1 MAGSAQRRKV
11 YAQVTEVCLLE
22 LEKALRATSIAP
34 ESPAKLPKW
43 IRALPASVSSVEA
56 VVGGGKDV
64 AIELSGPARIA
75 RGTGGQRTCGGGGGR
90 RRRGGRVVYESWL
103 ERHHLMTFCRLP
115 QVLGI
120 SGQPFAGVVDRALRR
135 ERHIPPASS
144 GSPMAGDWWSTAV
157 PLTCR

>member
-75 RGTGGQRTCGGGGGR
+75 RGTGGQRTCG
-90 RRRGGRVVYESWL
+90 VVVVGDDE
-103 ERHHLMTFCRLP
+103 
-115 QVLGI
+115 
-120 SGQPFAGVVDRALRR
+120 GVA
-135 ERHIPPASS
+135 
-144 GSPMAGDWWSTAV
+144 WSTSRGWSGI
-157 PLTCR
+157 T